1 MQVLLIVY
9 INNIIPIY
17 IFGKN
22 YHHLFIRNLPY
33 KNRIYVRKTI
43 DKYKRMF
50 YTYHQKSKKTYLTIQ
65 TVLATPLNQISLL
78 TTYTQIQ
85 CQKWLEFEA
94 QNA

>member
-1 MQVLLIVY
+1 MSLTEKIANNNNYINEQKDEELADEDLF

-43 DKYKRMF
+43 DK
-50 YTYHQKSKKTYLTIQ
+50 
-65 TVLATPLNQISLL
+65 
-78 TTYTQIQ
+78 
-85 CQKWLEFEA
+85 
-94 QNA
+94 